1 MEILLRFVEG
11 KITVQEFE
19 NELYTNT
26 ELEDLLRQSTD
37 WSGTYIGDAAANL
50 YDYLI
55 MLDYSGMDG
64 QINAIGALKLYLTR
78 KGIIYPE
85 TNKYSECYDLV
96 LASQPKYLDVDTQ
109 FIEKYI
115 LPADKNLSKT
125 ELKKVIRTNFEQFF
139 RFQSKPP
146 RWLQSPAWIIKE
158 EKPLFFIGQLELK
171 SKLFHDDGMVYIFLN
186 KETGEIETVKQFY

>member
-1 MEILLRFVEG
+1 MEG